1 AHIQRIDLSG
11 LDPRL
16 QQSEI
21 QASCDVTNPLLG
33 EHGAT
38 WVYGAQK
45 GADEAALCEL
55 EAGMAHYSQLLT
67 QTLGFDVSGRPGAGA
82 AGGMGAALIAYTGA
96 TLRPG
101 IDLVLELLNADDHLR
116 DAALTIVGEGWLDRQ
131 SAFGKAPVGVA
142 GKAARHGVPVVAL
155 CGGRDESSRQ
165 LYQHHIDAMWSIC

>member
-1 AHIQRIDLSG
+1 
-11 LDPRL
+11 
-16 QQSEI
+16 
-21 QASCDVTNPLLG
+21 
-33 EHGAT
+33 
-38 WVYGAQK
+38 
-45 GADEAALCEL
+45 
-55 EAGMAHYSQLLT
+55 MAHYSQLLT

-101 IDLVLELLNADDHLR
+101 IDTVLELLNADDHLR

-165 LYQHHIDAMWSIC
+165 LYQHHIDAM